1 MFNNRIVIA
10 QKELFIS
17 IFNQFGKNYADY
29 RPVIDKYNSVF
40 KPIAAWMLARDS
52 DEFAIN
58 DIVSHLTEYINIK
71 KLNPANIKV
80 TKNDVVINGESSP
93 NLEEFINFVHGNFPV
108 VRQQAV
114 QKRDENFEQIPVLTG
129 DGIKIYKVEQAQ
141 DSKELAADTSWC
153 IAYKGPNNM
162 WQSYRSNQ
170 AATFF
175 IVWDE
180 NPPSPN
186 QRKVAL
192 QYNDRDVQITDIVNR
207 TGPRLTNDISFDYNG
222 KTITGKDIP
231 TYLTYL
237 KSKGVNI
244 DATTKNPETGDEEKI
259 LKNKPITPEEKL
271 LTDLSRFVKSF
282 ENSKLGS
289 PFTEDDI
296 RMWSTGKFELKF
308 PTSQNDLGYFI
319 EDNGNYKAFLNGVTW
334 AKNITIPEEFVLEK
348 TPLIKSP
355 DKDLFSSITI
365 QNDDAKTYL
374 SKFIGTGWIMPENIF
389 NYVFETPG
397 GNDILVQYV
406 NTGLPLPKNQTDKI
420 SKNRQLLNSYIKQQ
434 IAGVELGH
442 NSDFAFLEYIDTNNQ
457 EAKDLVLQK
466 ASSGYNIRNFPEK
479 WVRALPQIG
488 LRNAGPNDE
497 VDFGD
502 DFVNKL
508 AIIKGIISVYK
519 KYPTLENTRL
529 LLHVPEAITPMLGRA
544 RKQNYRLEM
553 FEHID
558 DIEQWSRLWNLVPD
572 EFKNLPEFILY
583 KATDRKNKI
592 KSGDVNDL
600 EQIQPGSTLDNLTD
614 LIALMDGGD
623 IDPKSS
629 ADKINN
635 IDFWKSAVKNFNT
648 VKKNIFRNIHLMHE
662 VENDDDDEDD
672 NEDEDF
678 GFDKVP
684 ELGEDTYLQHQH
696 LTKFFKSIPL
706 ELLYSE
712 ELKNVI
718 KTSGSK
724 QLFNDI
730 FKTRL
735 QSSDQINMLG
745 VYIKD
750 IKELLD
756 SGLHISSILAQPNT
770 FIVNLIENNNDQN
783 LLYRLLD
790 EANNNFWSL
799 TNFEKFISWYPEILN
814 KLSDQTL
821 LKILTVTGQMGYK
834 MPDIIKNL
842 KPNFYNEWFPYI
854 SRSLAH
860 QQQNPELYQNLSKEK
875 WEQIRLINLE
885 RDEEKSKRFR
895 IELDSRNEDNHYDF
909 DRSYPEIDDEEIKEI
924 EEKDKEEEPVVASS
938 KLMVKIAQKLDIKK
952 KYRLADKLTYIIR
965 KNI

>member
-1 MFNNRIVIA
+1 MFNNRIVVA
-10 QKELFIS
+10 NKDLFIS

-80 TKNDVVINGESSP
+80 NKIAVVINDNSFDD
-93 NLEEFINFVHGNFPV
+93 LTEFINFVHGNFPIV
-108 VRQQAV
+108 KKQEV
-114 QKRDENFEQIPVLTG
+114 QPVTDTSEHTPVLTG
-129 DGIKIYKVEQAQ
+129 DGIQIFKVEKAQ

-162 WQSYRSNQ
+162 WQSYRNNQ

-175 IVWDE
+175 IVRDE

-192 QYNDRDVQITDIVNR
+192 QYNKNNVQITDIPNR
-207 TGPRLTNDISFDYNG
+207 TGSNLSNDISFQYEG
-222 KTITGKDIP
+222 KMITGSDIP

-244 DATTKNPETGDEEKI
+244 DATTKNPETGKKEKI
-259 LKNKPITPEEKL
+259 LKNKPVTPEEKL
-271 LTDLSRFVKSF
+271 LNDLSRFAKF
-282 ENSKLGS
+282 FNNSPEES

-296 RMWSTGKFELKF
+296 KLWSTGKFELKLKQREGETAF
-308 PTSQNDLGYFI
+308 FI
-319 EDNGNYKAFLNGVTW
+319 EDGGVYKSYLNGKIY
-334 AKNITIPEEFVLEK
+334 AASIEIPKEMIIEK
-348 TPLIKSP
+348 TPLIQSP
-355 DKDLFSSITI
+355 DKELLSSITL
-365 QNDDAKTYL
+365 QTEDAKTYL
-374 SKFIGTGWIMPENIF
+374 SKFIGTGWMMPDNIF
-389 NYVFETPG
+389 NYVYETPG

-406 NTGLPLPKNQTDKI
+406 NTGLPIPKTQTDKI

-434 IAGVELGH
+434 LAGVEQGL
-442 NSDFAFLEYIDTNNQ
+442 NSNYAFLEYIDTNNQ
-457 EAKDLVLQK
+457 EVKDLVLQR
-466 ASSGYNIRNFPEK
+466 ASKGYNVENFPEK
-479 WVRALPQIG
+479 WARALPQIG
-488 LRNAGPNDE
+488 LKNARPNDE
-497 VDFGD
+497 LDFGD
-502 DFVNKL
+502 EFVNKL

-529 LLHVPEAITPMLGRA
+529 LLHVPEAITPILGKA
-544 RKQNYRLEM
+544 RKQKYQLDM

-558 DIEQWSRLWNLVPD
+558 DIKKWSRLWSLVPE

-592 KSGDVNDL
+592 KSGVVDDL
-600 EQIQPGSTLDNLTD
+600 EQIQPGSTLDNLTN
-614 LIALMDGGD
+614 LVALMDDGHV
-623 IDPKSS
+623 DPKLN
-629 ADKINN
+629 ANKINN
-635 IDFWKSAVKNFNT
+635 IDFWKSAIENFKT

-662 VENDDDDEDD
+662 AEKDDDDDED
-672 NEDEDF
+672 EDIEIIRE
-678 GFDKVP
+678 P
-684 ELGEDTYLQHQH
+684 EIVEDTYLQHSH
-696 LTKFFKSIPL
+696 LTKFLKLIPS

-712 ELKNVI
+712 EFKNII

-724 QLFNDI
+724 QLYNDI

-750 IKELLD
+750 LKELLD
-756 SGLHISSILAQPNT
+756 SNLYISDMLTRPNT

-790 EANNNFWSL
+790 KASNNFWSS

-821 LKILTVTGQMGYK
+821 LKVLSAIGQMGYK

-885 RDEEKSKRFR
+885 RDEEKSRRFR
-895 IELDSRNEDNHYDF
+895 IEYDSRNEDNHYDF
-909 DRSYPEIDDEEIKEI
+909 DRSYPEIDDEEI
-924 EEKDKEEEPVVASS
+924 EEENKEEPVVASL
-938 KLMVKIAQKLDIKK
+938 KLMVKIAQKLDLKK
-952 KYRLADKLTYIIR
+952 KYRLADKLTYMIR
-965 KNI
+965 KKT